1 MTTNF
6 ERHSPTVKVDYT
18 QNRASSTQLRELHE
32 RKTQLPCAP
41 KIPTRHQTFLSMLP
55 ATETHMTNTFNLQT
69 NCKALIRDSPV
80 SLHDSLSRFPPS
92 LSKTPLLYNIVAIF
106 ATHLFFFAVP
116 LAVYRYCVSVTP
128 VDTLWHKCIFSHIDT
143 RLLFSG
149 AGLTNSEEAAVAL
162 VRTQA
167 PPLIWRTQTESSQ
180 PPPHPPPTLLVSHRQ
195 FENKCEKLENYD
207 LNVRKKT
214 RREV

>member
-1 MTTNF
+1 
-6 ERHSPTVKVDYT
+6 
-18 QNRASSTQLRELHE
+18 
-32 RKTQLPCAP
+32 
-41 KIPTRHQTFLSMLP
+41 MLP
-55 ATETHMTNTFNLQT
+55 TTEKHMTNTFNLPT

-80 SLHDSLSRFPPS
+80 SLHDYLSRFLRS
-92 LSKTPLLYNIVAIF
+92 LSQTPRLYNIVAIF

-167 PPLIWRTQTESSQ
+167 PPPKWRTQTESKS
-180 PPPHPPPTLLVSHRQ
+180 TASSSSSYSTRVSHRH
-195 FENKCEKLENYD
+195 FENKCENS
-207 LNVRKKT
+207 RT
-214 RREV
+214 TT